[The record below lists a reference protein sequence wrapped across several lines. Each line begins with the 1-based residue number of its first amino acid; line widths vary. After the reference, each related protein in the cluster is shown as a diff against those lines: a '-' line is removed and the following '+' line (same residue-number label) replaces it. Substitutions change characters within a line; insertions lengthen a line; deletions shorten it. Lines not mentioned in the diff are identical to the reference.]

1 MIQLNVNRLLKMRGI
16 KFGAVWLSERGLS
29 YKQAIRAV
37 KGTAKTVSLDL
48 LLKLCVAF
56 ECTPNELLEY
66 KPAPKQVLP
75 YLTPLMRNKFTAS
88 PQELLAHLP
97 QAEVER
103 LLKEMQG
110 LRTGRDG

>member
-1 MIQLNVNRLLKMRGI
+1 MIRLNVNRLLKMRGI
-16 KFGAVWLSERGLS
+16 KFGAVWLSERGIT
-29 YKQAIRAV
+29 YKQALRAV
-37 KGTAKTVSLDL
+37 NGKTKTVSLDL

-66 KPAPKQVLP
+66 KPAAKQGLS
-75 YLTPLMRNKFTAS
+75 YLTPLMRNQFTAS

-103 LLKEMQG
+103 LLKEIKE
-110 LRTGRDG
+110 LRRKG